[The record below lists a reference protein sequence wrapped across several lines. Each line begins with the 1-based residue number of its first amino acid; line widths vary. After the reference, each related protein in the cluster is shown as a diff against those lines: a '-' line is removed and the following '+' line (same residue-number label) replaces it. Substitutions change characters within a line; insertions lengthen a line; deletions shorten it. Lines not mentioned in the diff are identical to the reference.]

1 MKRLHEGAHQ
11 ESLSGAWRTEEEDAL
26 GRFDVEGGGF
36 EEESGMQD
44 FAKILNGLLEA
55 AHALV
60 EEGEGIGREGG
71 SRRGLRSG
79 GRGSI
84 ILVLE
89 ADLRLVCDRA
99 EVQRRRFRFGG
110 KRGEVDARHNP
121 ANRKL
126 QLTKSHNQYSH
137 IRE

>member
-1 MKRLHEGAHQ
+1 M
-11 ESLSGAWRTEEEDAL
+11 
-26 GRFDVEGGGF
+26 GGLMWK
-36 EEESGMQD
+36 EVDLKKSGMQD

>member
-1 MKRLHEGAHQ
+1 
-11 ESLSGAWRTEEEDAL
+11 
-26 GRFDVEGGGF
+26 
-36 EEESGMQD
+36 MQD

-99 EVQRRRFRFGG
+99 EVQRRRSGG
-110 KRGEVDARHNP
+110 REG
-121 ANRKL
+121 
-126 QLTKSHNQYSH
+126 KSTLVTIPRIVSFN
-137 IRE
+137 